1 MIKVQG
7 NFDTPEE
14 KIFFQD
20 VITKYF
26 KIDIR
31 RNHFTHEGKSFL
43 RVNLKPIKE
52 NNSSLLGD
60 DVIK

>member
-1 MIKVQG
+1 MIKIEG

-14 KIFFQD
+14 KVFFQD

-31 RNHFTHEGKSFL
+31 RNHFNHKGKSFL

-52 NNSSLLGD
+52 NNSSFIGEN
-60 DVIK
+60 VVK